1 MDPQRRS
8 WPQTRIALLHPSP
21 HSRRH
26 TREAHPPSPH
36 SRLALHP
43 PAPTRE
49 RATASAPNP
58 RARTSHDSAWLQGRA
73 RGACGVRVCA
83 GPAAASSNTRQR
95 QPGRGDAECAC
106 AATTTHGERR
116 SSAQSPDGC
125 NPRALHAG
133 VARLLPRVSLES
145 TKLATMEGVERWKL
159 YAGGAA
165 ISVATLYLLRRATK
179 RTGPPPPAWTPS
191 APGTCVA
198 HLRTIPVS
206 IRLSHQYARR
216 RHCVPCA
223 SRLSDACGRVVVGRS
238 REAITAYGR
247 DAVGMWRR
255 RPPWVAAVEV

>member
-1 MDPQRRS
+1 MRC
-8 WPQTRIALLHPSP
+8 TRMRG
-21 HSRRH
+21 SRRRVVEH
-26 TREAHPPSPH
+26 TAAATGSWRRRVRLRGNDDARRAAEQRPIARRLQPSRPACWCRSTPASCLTRET
-36 SRLALHP
+36 RLA
-43 PAPTRE
+43 R
-49 RATASAPNP
+49 
-58 RARTSHDSAWLQGRA
+58 
-73 RGACGVRVCA
+73 
-83 GPAAASSNTRQR
+83 
-95 QPGRGDAECAC
+95 
-106 AATTTHGERR
+106 
-116 SSAQSPDGC
+116 
-125 NPRALHAG
+125 
-133 VARLLPRVSLES
+133 
-145 TKLATMEGVERWKL
+145 TMEGVERWKL